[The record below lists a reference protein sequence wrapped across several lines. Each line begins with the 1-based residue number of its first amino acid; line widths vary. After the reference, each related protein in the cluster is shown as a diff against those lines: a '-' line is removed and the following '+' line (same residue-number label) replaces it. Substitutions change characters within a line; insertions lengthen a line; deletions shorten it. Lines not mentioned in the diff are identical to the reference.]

1 VKVDPAKKRGRACA
15 ADPDLQRAIQL
26 AQAEFAGYSV
36 SEMAALWEQFELL
49 LNTWRAQGKAFAPVL
64 HPDSRVPGK
73 PAIRGGRRRGHARP
87 DYVETFVQLANQRFM
102 LLPRFIR
109 SLNRNVRR
117 GLVKALALLVLREA
131 ATGNPAGALRA
142 SSLFEKA
149 FIEFLI
155 ATGNTPGEGI
165 THL

>member
-1 VKVDPAKKRGRACA
+1 MKFDPAKKRARACA

-36 SEMAALWEQFELL
+36 SEMAALWEQFEIL

-64 HPDSRVPGK
+64 RTDSRVPGK
-73 PAIRGGRRRGHARP
+73 PAISGGRRRGDARP

-117 GLVKALALLVLREA
+117 GLIKALALLVLREA
-131 ATGNPAGALRA
+131 AAGNPAGALRA
-142 SSLFEKA
+142 SGLFEKA

-155 ATGNTPGEGI
+155 ATGSTPGDGI
-165 THL
+165 THF